1 MELQFA
7 VTDRDAFAGG
17 RGDQRCPGPAHP
29 LRDLERQAPP
39 DDRKEDDEQ
48 AAPGP
53 THPSHRHV
61 SMIEEGRWS
70 GRPDSN
76 RRRQAWEA
84 CILPLNYAR
93 TTDTSTTSARRFATG
108 RHAVPSGPQAGLDVA
123 VPRGLFLDVPQD
135 LPRLVPPSGVFEKH
149 RLVVAHIPRHLF
161 SPG

>member
-17 RGDQRCPGPAHP
+17 SGDQRCPGLAHP

-53 THPSHRHV
+53 THPSHRH
-61 SMIEEGRWS
+61 SLIIDELSEGCPASLLTELRRATLRSSDHADGIRRSEGGWS

-108 RHAVPSGPQAGLDVA
+108 SGPQAGLDVA
-123 VPRGLFLDVPQD
+123 VPRGRFLD
-135 LPRLVPPSGVFEKH
+135 F
-149 RLVVAHIPRHLF
+149 
-161 SPG
+161 